1 LLKEIFAKYKEAYTM
16 PAIEQNRRFMHCPSF
31 KEKMAESDQ
40 SKEIPAPPFHNDALP
55 DPIKLTPFTGQLPC
69 PAYEDLLDN
78 RRSLRTYDAEKPLTQ
93 EQLSFLLWS
102 AQGIQFTR
110 GHSSLRPV
118 PSGGA
123 RHPFETYVAVRFVSG
138 IDPGLYHYTPQT
150 NIGEKKAA
158 IGRICD
164 FDFENKITPMLVG
177 QSWAAKA
184 PVVLFYTCVPY
195 RAEWRYVDMAH
206 RVMLIDLGHLGQNV
220 MLSAAAL
227 GLGSC
232 CMAAYDQALCDEVL
246 GLDGINEYTVY
257 AISAGAAK

>member
-1 LLKEIFAKYKEAYTM
+1 M
-16 PAIEQNRRFMHCPSF
+16 SVIEKNRRFMHCPSF
-31 KEKMAESDQ
+31 KEGMAQSDQ
-40 SKEIPAPPFHNDALP
+40 SKEIAAPPFHRVVSMDPVVLSAFEGELP
-55 DPIKLTPFTGQLPC
+55 YPS
-69 PAYEDLLDN
+69 YENLLDT
-78 RRSLRTYDAEKPLTQ
+78 RRSLRTYDADKPLTQ
-93 EQLSFLLWS
+93 EELSFLLWS

-123 RHPFETYVAVRFVSG
+123 RHPFETYVAVRAVKG
-138 IDPGLYHYTPQT
+138 LPAGLYHYTPQV
-150 NIGEKKAA
+150 NIGEKVAT
-158 IGRICD
+158 IGRIGD
-164 FDFENKITPMLVG
+164 FSFAEKITPMLVG

-184 PVVLFYTCVPY
+184 PVILFYTCVPY

-232 CMAAYDQALCDEVL
+232 CMAAFDQQLCDEAL
-246 GLDGINEYTVY
+246 NIDSINEYTVY
-257 AISAGAAK
+257 AISVGTAAEGKQ